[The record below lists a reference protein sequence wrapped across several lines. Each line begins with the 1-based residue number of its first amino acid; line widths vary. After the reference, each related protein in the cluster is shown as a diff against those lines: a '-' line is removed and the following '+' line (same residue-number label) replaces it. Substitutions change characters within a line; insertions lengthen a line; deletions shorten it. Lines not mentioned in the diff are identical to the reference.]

1 MGLFVVQCN
10 CGDPA
15 QGTFQQSC
23 GSPATKVISIRG
35 DFARRKMSPLLAGIE
50 KITPL

>member
-23 GSPATKVISIRG
+23 GWRAT
-35 DFARRKMSPLLAGIE
+35 
-50 KITPL
+50 